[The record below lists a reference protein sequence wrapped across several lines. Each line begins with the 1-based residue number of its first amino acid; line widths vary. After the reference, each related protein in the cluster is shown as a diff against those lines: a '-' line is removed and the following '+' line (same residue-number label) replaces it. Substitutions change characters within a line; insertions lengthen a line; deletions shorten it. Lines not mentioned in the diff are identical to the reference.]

1 MSIKCQL
8 KQKNMGPLVL
18 PLIAAGASLASSA
31 INAGSQSSNNQSQL
45 SYAREMYDKQRADAL
60 ADWNM
65 QNEYNSPKAQMA
77 RFQEAGLN
85 PNLIYGQM
93 SNSPVVR
100 TSSPQ
105 SYNPTAPQVDLGNAV
120 SQGLFSLSQYQDTQ
134 FKQVQT
140 DLVKQQIQNSITE
153 NSLKQLE
160 WAERNIKL
168 PFAQEIAKQSAD
180 ALRLSNDKAVQE
192 IAYKSEA
199 NPLAIKQTT
208 GQVDLLQKQIDQVVA
223 NTKLTTAQ
231 KLNTI
236 KDGILKNYEIK
247 IRSMG
252 GNPNDP
258 GYIKAIQP
266 IINEGAKKIQTL
278 INNQDNKKFKIDGY
292 TVDELLYQP
301 TKFLKWMFG
310 K

>member
-1 MSIKCQL
+1 
-8 KQKNMGPLVL
+8 MGPLVL

-120 SQGLFSLSQYQDTQ
+120 SQGLSSMSQYQDTQ

-199 NPLAIKQTT
+199 NPLAIKQAT

-278 INNQDNKKFKIDGY
+278 INNQNNKKFKIDGY